1 MKNILIVED
10 SATYRELLC
19 KVLKGKGYKVKGVGS
34 VKSALDEIKKDIYDF
49 ICTDYN
55 LPDDTGTALLQ
66 HEFTKNI
73 PICIMTTSVDR
84 HIFNMA
90 KSLGAVECF
99 DKATPKK
106 EKKTYTVEEIAEQLC
121 VSKKVAYA
129 LVKSGQFAYVRA
141 GRAIRVSKD
150 SFDKW
155 LNQN

>member
-1 MKNILIVED
+1 M
-10 SATYRELLC
+10 LC
-19 KVLKGKGYKVKGVGS
+19 
-34 VKSALDEIKKDIYDF
+34 IKKR
-49 ICTDYN
+49 
-55 LPDDTGTALLQ
+55 DTKQVFKAIAHQQGVSVSEVKERIQST
-66 HEFTKNI
+66 I
-73 PICIMTTSVDR
+73 SDTS
-84 HIFNMA
+84 NT
-90 KSLGAVECF
+90 E
-99 DKATPKK
+99 TPKK